1 MMEAMDT
8 SSRFN
13 MNLRDDKRD
22 TPVPFSW
29 IKRSLVCSR
38 FRLRKTKSGDL
49 GSLAG
54 EQRRLI
60 AIKKAAR
67 QNKPLLGNHQGNH
80 HE

>member
-8 SSRFN
+8 SSRFS
-13 MNLRDDKRD
+13 MNPRDDKRE
-22 TPVPFSW
+22 TFVSFSW

-54 EQRRLI
+54 EHWRLI

-67 QNKPLLGNHQGNH
+67 
-80 HE
+80 

>member
-38 FRLRKTKSGDL
+38 FQLRKTKSGNL
-49 GSLAG
+49 GGLVG
-54 EQRRLI
+54 GRHRLI
-60 AIKKAAR
+60 ATKKR
-67 QNKPLLGNHQGNH
+67 LVKTSRFWVIIMSKVIQ
-80 HE
+80 